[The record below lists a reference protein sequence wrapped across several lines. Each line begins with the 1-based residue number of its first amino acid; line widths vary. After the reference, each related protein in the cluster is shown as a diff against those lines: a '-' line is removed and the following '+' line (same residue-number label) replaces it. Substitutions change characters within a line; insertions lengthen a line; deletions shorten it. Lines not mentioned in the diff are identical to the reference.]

1 VGGLGSLEEL
11 GITMCNMKLSIIEPV
26 PVILFDTENSG
37 AFWQGI
43 QQQVVEM
50 VRQKRAPA
58 WASDS
63 IVITGDPQTV
73 IRNYRE
79 RLQLL

>member
-1 VGGLGSLEEL
+1 
-11 GITMCNMKLSIIEPV
+11 MKLSIIEPL
-26 PVILFDTENSG
+26 PVILFDTEDSG
-37 AFWQGI
+37 VFWHGI

-50 VRQKRAPA
+50 VRRGRAPA
-58 WASDS
+58 WAADS

-79 RLQLL
+79 RLQLF